1 MAPSTRQST
10 AGSGRVARTK
20 GISLLPDEYG
30 DAATVEEITGVGFS
44 EIYRRCF
51 APQMKAAAALLIE
64 MREAGVELDR
74 ASLREV
80 WDVGITDDELRSL
93 YTAQSELKVGD

>member
-1 MAPSTRQST
+1 MGPSRHST
-10 AGSGRVARTK
+10 AGTGRVARTK

-51 APQMKAAAALLIE
+51 APQMRAAAAVLLE
-64 MREAGVELDR
+64 AREAGVELNR
-74 ASLREV
+74 AALRDV
-80 WDVGITDDELRSL
+80 WDVSITGDQLKSL
-93 YTAQSELKVGD
+93 YTAQSELRIGD